1 MKKSQERL
9 GAMDYEKAEEGL
21 LKVFKADKKNSLQ
34 DAELKE
40 LRRMAERLW
49 EKLEME
55 KALEE
60 GKEWMASEQVTIR
73 HRLTTGSQQIKDDAT
88 HLLGD
93 FCDQAL

>member
-1 MKKSQERL
+1 MKNSQERL
-9 GAMDYEKAEEGL
+9 GAMDYEKGEEGL
-21 LKVFKADKKNSLQ
+21 LKVFKADKKNSLP

-60 GKEWMASEQVTIR
+60 GKEWMASASKAPYD
-73 HRLTTGSQQIKDDAT
+73 TG
-88 HLLGD
+88 
-93 FCDQAL
+93 